1 MLFCRE
7 VEVGI
12 EKEYYRKLMSTLN
25 RFLEAQD
32 LIFDQVVL
40 ELKFGRKSGHW
51 MWYIFPQL
59 ALGMSS
65 ISSFIQS
72 RVGKKPLNI
81 CIIPF

>member
-32 LIFDQVVL
+32 FFLV
-40 ELKFGRKSGHW
+40 RWCWS
-51 MWYIFPQL
+51 
-59 ALGMSS
+59 
-65 ISSFIQS
+65 
-72 RVGKKPLNI
+72 
-81 CIIPF
+81 